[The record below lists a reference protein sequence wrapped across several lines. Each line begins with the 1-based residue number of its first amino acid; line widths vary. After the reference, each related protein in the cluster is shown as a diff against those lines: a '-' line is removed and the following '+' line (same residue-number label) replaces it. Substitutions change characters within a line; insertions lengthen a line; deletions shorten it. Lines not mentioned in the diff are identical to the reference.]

1 MLRKER
7 IIAFLLLLTIGLY
20 LGGSTLFIHS
30 HNIEGRSIVHSHPFS
45 GTPASHSHST
55 TSFDTISRLAGSD
68 YIAASTLSVEC
79 STTTQTSLYRATY
92 CERYDSAIG
101 SICSLRAPPSLV

>member
-7 IIAFLLLLTIGLY
+7 IIAFLLLLTIGFY

-30 HNIEGRSIVHSHPFS
+30 HNIDGRSIVHSHPFS

-68 YIAASTLSVEC
+68 YIVASTLSVEC
-79 STTTQTSLYRATY
+79 LTTTQTSIYRATY
-92 CERYDSAIG
+92 CERYDSAQG
-101 SICSLRAPPSLV
+101 SICSLRAPPSFV

>member
-30 HNIEGRSIVHSHPFS
+30 HNIDGRSIVHSHPFS
-45 GTPASHSHST
+45 GTPASHSHSA
-55 TSFDTISRLAGSD
+55 TSFDTISRLANSD
-68 YIAASTLSVEC
+68 YVAVSAISVEC
-79 STTTQTSLYRATY
+79 SITTQAPLYRATY
-92 CERYDSAIG
+92 SEYYDSAQG